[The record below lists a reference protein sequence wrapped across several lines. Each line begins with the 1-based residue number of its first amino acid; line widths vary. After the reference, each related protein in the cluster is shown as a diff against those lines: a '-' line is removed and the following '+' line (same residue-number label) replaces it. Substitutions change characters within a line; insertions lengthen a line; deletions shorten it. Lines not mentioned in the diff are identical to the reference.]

1 MENLQ
6 TRAEWAQQMADI
18 VQLKRL
24 AEGQQHQKGSLT
36 QSQAEQVW
44 ITGMDRV
51 VHILTCLVQAL
62 QDTGS
67 FSQLKLVSHARSP
80 QGTTTYM
87 RRGSLLSL
95 KGLQETIP
103 TIEFEIDGA
112 PPFRADVL
120 TPIVRVVTLS
130 QSLHPT
136 NRRKVHWCFG
146 VSVQGA
152 VVWQQQDPAGQ
163 APSEGDVEE
172 MLRSFLG
179 SQVLAE

>member
-6 TRAEWAQQMADI
+6 TRAEWAQQMADT
-18 VQLKRL
+18 VQLKIL
-24 AEGQQHQKGSLT
+24 AEEQRHQRGSLM
-36 QSQAEQVW
+36 QSQAEHVW
-44 ITGMDRV
+44 VTGMDQV
-51 VHILTCLVQAL
+51 VHTLACLVQAL
-62 QDTGS
+62 QDTGC
-67 FSQLKLVSHARSP
+67 FPHLKLVSYARSP

-95 KGLQETIP
+95 KGLHEKTP

-112 PPFRADVL
+112 APFRADLL
-120 TPIVRVVTLS
+120 TPIVRVITIS
-130 QSLHPT
+130 NSFHPT

-152 VVWQQQDPAGQ
+152 VVWQGLDPAVQ
-163 APSEGDVEE
+163 IPPEDDVEE

-179 SQVLAE
+179 SRLLSE